1 MSALVS
7 LIGFTAW
14 TLLLVFIAV
23 NWRALEILRG
33 VKADSWTRGA
43 ERERPS
49 MVKRIEHA
57 HFNCLENLPVFAAIV
72 LVAYAMGKAPVVDTL
87 ACYVLIARLGQ
98 SIVHIMGVSHWM
110 VMLRAAFYTAQVLM
124 FFYMMWGLIA

>member
-1 MSALVS
+1 MSALVA

-49 MVKRIEHA
+49 MVKRMEHA

-72 LVAYAMGKAPVVDTL
+72 LAAYAMGKQPVVDTL
-87 ACYVLIARLGQ
+87 ACYVLIARLAQ
-98 SIVHIMGVSHWM
+98 SLVHIMGVSHWM

-124 FFYMMWGLIA
+124 FFYMMWGLVA

>member
-1 MSALVS
+1 MSALVA

-14 TLLLVFIAV
+14 TLLLVFLAV
-23 NWRALEILRG
+23 NWRGIEILRG

-57 HFNCLENLPVFAAIV
+57 HFNCLENLPIFAAIV
-72 LVAYAMGKAPVVDTL
+72 LVAYAMGKQPVVDAL
-87 ACYVLIARLGQ
+87 ACAVLAARIAQ
-98 SIVHIMGVSHWM
+98 SVVHILGVSHWM
-110 VMLRAAFYTAQVLM
+110 VMLRATFYLAQILM
-124 FFYMMWGLIA
+124 FFYMMWGLVA

>member
-1 MSALVS
+1 MSALVA
-7 LIGFTAW
+7 LIGFAAW

-33 VKADSWTRGA
+33 VPADSWTRGA

-57 HFNCLENLPVFAAIV
+57 HFNCLENLPVFAVIV
-72 LVAYAMGKAPVVDTL
+72 LAAYAMGKNTVVDTL

-98 SIVHIMGVSHWM
+98 SLIHIAGVSHWM
-110 VMLRAAFYTAQVLM
+110 VMLRAVFYTAQVLM